1 MVKKQNKK
9 QIDNLDKEND
19 SINVNYIDSFNSI
32 IDNLSLLKLQISSIQ
47 QKIRCIEK
55 EIKKDLKKV
64 NKQNNSI
71 KEKKQKLSEKKP
83 SGFAKPIPVTKELCE
98 FMNKPNGSDIAR
110 TEVTKALISYIE
122 INNLKDKSKKTNI
135 IPDDKL
141 QNLLGISKEEIPD
154 LNFFNIQKYMNRHF
168 ITNKNNI
175 ISSNISKIA

>member
-1 MVKKQNKK
+1 MVKSQKEKQV
-9 QIDNLDKEND
+9 DNSEKE
-19 SINVNYIDSFNSI
+19 SLVDSFNAI

-47 QKIRCIEK
+47 QKIRSIEK
-55 EIKKDLKKV
+55 QINKELKSV
-64 NKQNNSI
+64 QKQNKYNEDKKI
-71 KEKKQKLSEKKP
+71 KNSEKKP

-122 INNLKDKSKKTNI
+122 INNLKDQSKKTNI

-175 ISSNISKIA
+175 ISNDISKIA

>member
-1 MVKKQNKK
+1 MVKNTKQN
-9 QIDNLDKEND
+9 QMGDSEKEK
-19 SINVNYIDSFNSI
+19 ITDSFNAI

-55 EIKKDLKKV
+55 QINKELKSIE
-64 NKQNNSI
+64 KQNKCI
-71 KEKKQKLSEKKP
+71 EDKKLKISEKKP

-122 INNLKDKSKKTNI
+122 INNLKDQSKKTNI

-141 QNLLGISKEEIPD
+141 QNLLGISKEEIPE

-175 ISSNISKIA
+175 ISSDISKIA